1 VHGVKSKWGTE
12 KARKMHIKK
21 IRSAE
26 GSECQENNSN
36 LSTKAQVEISPHTL
50 LHFSFTFSW
59 CGLRQKDVPC
69 QHAKPKQ
76 KDTEI

>member
-36 LSTKAQVEISPHTL
+36 LSTKAQVEIHMNLNPTKTRKL
-50 LHFSFTFSW
+50 AT
-59 CGLRQKDVPC
+59 KDH
-69 QHAKPKQ
+69 QQ
-76 KDTEI
+76 TE